1 MADVWEAE
9 RTPDWFGPPWFE
21 VSFDS
26 LFAHEFSYV
35 LGKIFTQ
42 RPHESASVITNELH
56 SELDRYSIDVQWR
69 IVHRVWDAV
78 DVLDRLRRRLERV
91 RLCTDTHDGFDYL
104 SDDDDMSW
112 EATSLDVHHGTTFC
126 EELAAVEPQAGSALE
141 HFSNRDDPHS
151 KQR

>member
-21 VSFDS
+21 VSFDT

-56 SELDRYSIDVQWR
+56 RELDRYSIDVQWR
-69 IVHRVWDAV
+69 IVHRVWDAS
-78 DVLDRLRRRLERV
+78 DVLDRLRRRLERA
-91 RLCTDTHDGFDYL
+91 RHCTDTHDGFDYL
-104 SDDDDMSW
+104 SDNDSVPW
-112 EATSLDVHHGTTFC
+112 KATNLEVHHGTTFC
-126 EELAAVEPQAGSALE
+126 EEYAAVGAQAGITLE
-141 HFSNRDDPHS
+141 FFFKP
-151 KQR
+151 